1 MKRNQ
6 QLFITDI
13 YDSIVLIEKYLDKLY
28 FEEFSKK
35 PVLLDAVAMRFAII
49 GEASKNVSKSFKN
62 QHKEIPWKYMC
73 GFRDVIVHEY
83 FGINAKKTW
92 KTAKEDLPRLKT
104 QIKAILDEMNKNKLI
119 K

>member
-1 MKRNQ
+1 MKRDQ

-13 YDSIVLIEKYLDKLY
+13 YDSIILIEKYLGKLF
-28 FEEFSKK
+28 FEEFSQNSA
-35 PVLLDAVAMRFAII
+35 LLDAVVMRFAII
-49 GEASKNVSKSFKN
+49 GEAAKNVSRNFKAE
-62 QHKEIPWKYMC
+62 HKDIPWKYMC

-92 KTAKEDLPRLKT
+92 QTAKEDLPRLKS
-104 QIKAILDEMNKNKLI
+104 QIKTILDEMGKDKLF